1 MSLSTRIAAV
11 KAFIAAGFYGDP
23 IRISISALV
32 GAALGGHMIDQQIR
46 KESGMSLFKRF
57 WCFCF
62 RVSTAAGGIIGVV
75 VGSLVF
81 LLLSTATI
89 LVLPLILLLS
99 IAAVL
104 FL

>member
-11 KAFIAAGFYGDP
+11 KAFFAAEFYGDP

-46 KESGMSLFKRF
+46 KESGMSWFKRC

-62 RVSTAAGGIIGVV
+62 RVCTAAGGIIGVV
-75 VGSLVF
+75 AGSLAF
-81 LLLSTATI
+81 LLLSTAMI
-89 LVLPLILLLS
+89 FVVPLILLLS
-99 IAAVL
+99 VAAVI